1 MPFTILDV
9 QAMPRGERSRTRKVH
24 DAFFRGLAGKR
35 PDARIVVKDLAHH
48 HDALPAFDEWDV
60 EAKFEVMYGE
70 GKLDEVGAQRWNAL
84 TLLTDE
90 LHAADLVV
98 VSAPMWNF
106 SIPWF
111 LKRWLDAVVQGR
123 LTFEY
128 VDGAYRG
135 LLAGRSAVILTSR
148 DGAYPPGSPFA
159 AWDFAV
165 PYLKHV
171 LEFIGLSP
179 IHVVA
184 AEPMVAGGPEAA
196 AKGLASAIDEAERL
210 GVTM

>member
-1 MPFTILDV
+1 MAFTILDV
-9 QAMPRGERSRTRKVH
+9 QAMPRGARSRTRKVH
-24 DAFFRGLAGKR
+24 DAFFKGLGASH
-35 PDARIVVKDLAHH
+35 PDARIVAKDLAHQ

-70 GKLDEVGAQRWNAL
+70 GKLDELGAQRWNAL

-90 LHAADLVV
+90 LHAANLVV
-98 VSAPMWNF
+98 ISAPMWNF

-135 LLAGRSAVILTSR
+135 LLGGRSAVSLTSR
-148 DGAYPPGSPFA
+148 DGAYPPGTPLA
-159 AWDFAV
+159 GWDFQV
-165 PYLKHV
+165 PYLKHI
-171 LEFIGLSP
+171 LGFIGLGP

-196 AKGLASAIDEAERL
+196 ERGLAAAIAEAERL
-210 GVTM
+210 GRSL